1 MSRHINQKKEAFLAS
16 GGLLRSA
23 GLAVPVA
30 GVSPIS
36 IYIHQAHHLPAM
48 QQHPGRAR
56 GPHFCMKLRHYKI
69 LHSGPAPVF
78 SPTGTALALKSG
90 NSCIRRVRMIIP
102 AVPFFDFSTTIYA
115 AVLRSVQAY
124 GNSNEQDG
132 FCGKAET
139 FAPHP
144 DFHCLKTT
152 AAQLLADAVSTPTS
166 TRAYSHN
173 QVTETASVFTM
184 VPTNPGTAAT
194 NPFCSVTGGTK
205 LRLFPLLTPPGS
217 RPANS
222 HSLFTEGRDAGHT
235 PLHPF
240 NTAGTAEKGEYS
252 ELSEDRADRVSPRIR
267 RSRFLQT
274 QYPALCRGNSLG
286 AVYCVGLDI
295 QTGNAGFKR
304 AGDVAAPSFRPHQP
318 NLNNPARCVVYAA
331 GYRTGDAPKS
341 VRAYD
346 NLHRPVLSFVPS
358 AEACSFH
365 RRPGCGKIPNTAA
378 IITLTGAFAH
388 RISCMHETLPLDLP
402 RVSDN
407 DTLNCFSSRRGLY
420 GEGLFARQV
429 FIRFK
434 TFTICWSSSVGR
446 PNRKRPSRGEVFA
459 CTSRNEKV
467 QSWKTQ

>member
-1 MSRHINQKKEAFLAS
+1 MTRSLTIRRNMHGETISS
-16 GGLLRSA
+16 G
-23 GLAVPVA
+23 VVA
-30 GVSPIS
+30 PCGGK
-36 IYIHQAHHLPAM
+36 Y
-48 QQHPGRAR
+48 
-56 GPHFCMKLRHYKI
+56 
-69 LHSGPAPVF
+69 
-78 SPTGTALALKSG
+78 TGTAVALKSG

-124 GNSNEQDG
+124 GNSDEQDG
-132 FCGKAET
+132 LT
-139 FAPHP
+139 VRQRLSHP
-144 DFHCLKTT
+144 GPVQRLKTT
-152 AAQLLADAVSTPTS
+152 AAQLLTDAVLTKASFRTLL
-166 TRAYSHN
+166 HN

-240 NTAGTAEKGEYS
+240 ITAGTADKGEYS
-252 ELSEDRADRVSPRIR
+252 QLSEDRADRVSPRIR

-304 AGDVAAPSFRPHQP
+304 AGDVAAPSFRSHQP

-341 VRAYD
+341 VKAYD
-346 NLHRPVLSFVPS
+346 GLLRPVLSFVSS
-358 AEACSFH
+358 AEACSFP
-365 RRPGCGKIPNTAA
+365 RRPGCGKNPNTAA
-378 IITLTGAFAH
+378 IITLKGAFAH
-388 RISCMHETLPLDLP
+388 KISCMHGTLPLDLP

-407 DTLNCFSSRRGLY
+407 DTLNSFSSRQGLY

-446 PNRKRPSRGEVFA
+446 PSRKRPSRGEVFA